1 MQLPLRPRSCPRY
14 VVVAGKGVPRPN
26 ICATPSYPWYIR
38 NLNYYKYVQQASVA
52 GCACTCP
59 LFARPCPNA
68 TSPPLHRVR
77 RRVAGV
83 TQSNNWDHSKLAFI
97 PDKGVFCLGD
107 IK

>member
-1 MQLPLRPRSCPRY
+1 MYVPL
-14 VVVAGKGVPRPN
+14 V
-26 ICATPSYPWYIR
+26 
-38 NLNYYKYVQQASVA
+38 
-52 GCACTCP
+52 CTT
-59 LFARPCPNA
+59 LSQRHIHAIA
-68 TSPPLHRVR
+68 LR